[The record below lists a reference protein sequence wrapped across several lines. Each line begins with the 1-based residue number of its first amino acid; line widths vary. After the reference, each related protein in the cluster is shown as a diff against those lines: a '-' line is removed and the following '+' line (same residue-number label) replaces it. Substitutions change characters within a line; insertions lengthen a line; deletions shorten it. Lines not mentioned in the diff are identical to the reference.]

1 MSSRIGTFLI
11 VVILV
16 LLTLS
21 CAKVGSVSEEGD
33 LATEALPSID
43 SIPSKYGNLVSVSN
57 VTRYPDWV
65 QLWFQDENGNLSMV
79 RYSVHETRFAKEVK
93 LIPRK

>member
-1 MSSRIGTFLI
+1 MSSRIGIFLI
-11 VVILV
+11 VVILI

-21 CAKVGSVSEEGD
+21 CAKVGSVPEEGD
-33 LATEALPSID
+33 LVTEALPSID

-57 VTRYPDWV
+57 VTKYPDWV

-79 RYSVHETRFAKEVK
+79 RYSVRASRFEKEVK